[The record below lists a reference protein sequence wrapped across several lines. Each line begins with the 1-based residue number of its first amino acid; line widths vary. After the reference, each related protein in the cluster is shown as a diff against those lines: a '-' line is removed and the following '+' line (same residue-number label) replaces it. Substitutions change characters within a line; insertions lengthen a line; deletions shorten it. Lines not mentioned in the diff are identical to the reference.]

1 LNTFRAGYK
10 LQVPRGQSAK
20 TRVLYMYKA
29 NEKGTRRIWDP
40 LETSSQESGEMGP
53 IKGDPIKNRF
63 NEKSEKGT
71 HDCTKYKASP
81 ISAVSFDRA
90 GPPGRC
96 VNRVGLGRWASFG
109 KLRPPF

>member
-1 LNTFRAGYK
+1 
-10 LQVPRGQSAK
+10 
-20 TRVLYMYKA
+20 
-29 NEKGTRRIWDP
+29 
-40 LETSSQESGEMGP
+40 MGP